1 MKKHTMEI
9 FTRNGAEIYG
19 RLYQNYKTCD
29 EVLIRDS
36 FNLNALRAYADNHK
50 IRYNV
55 VTIERQ

>member
-1 MKKHTMEI
+1 MKKYTMVI
-9 FTRNGAEIYG
+9 TTKDGVEIYG

-29 EVLIRDS
+29 EIIIRDS
-36 FNLNALRAYADNHK
+36 FNLNALRAYAEAHK

>member
-36 FNLNALRAYADNHK
+36 FNF
-50 IRYNV
+50 
-55 VTIERQ
+55 TIE